1 MAAYANEMGE
11 STRARGVLC
20 DNQKQNGGGILSRM
34 AIKGPGGGAIKGKG
48 A

>member
-1 MAAYANEMGE
+1 MTAYANEVGE
-11 STRARGVLC
+11 STRARGVRC

-34 AIKGPGGGAIKGKG
+34 AIKGAGGGATKAKG